1 MRHQSHLQLLP
12 PCFRKS
18 LPCMAPLLKYQHL
31 SKCPCVQFFWHCE
44 TLMQTFGRIKH
55 VLLPKWCHRAFTRNQ
70 SDSARVVCGC
80 SKPVKPCQNY
90 WRMAPSFDAAW
101 SRIFHKQWWKF
112 QISCPW
118 GSVMGISHAVA
129 GTTGKTNI
137 GEIQKH
143 CLLIGG
149 FGIWLTRTEL
159 PEKTSATKTL
169 CQNCKESEST
179 ASAMFWLRYLGL
191 KVHDDFIMQCCP
203 NGYISRFMCHTIL
216 WFVHVIHRMST
227 DIRSLHSSSP
237 FC

>member
-1 MRHQSHLQLLP
+1 MFETNATMSE
-12 PCFRKS
+12 
-18 LPCMAPLLKYQHL
+18 LLKNGAVVW
-31 SKCPCVQFFWHCE
+31 CCMVQSFS
-44 TLMQTFGRIKH
+44 QTMMKI
-55 VLLPKWCHRAFTRNQ
+55 
-70 SDSARVVCGC
+70 SDF
-80 SKPVKPCQNY
+80 
-90 WRMAPSFDAAW
+90 M
-101 SRIFHKQWWKF
+101 
-112 QISCPW
+112 
-118 GSVMGISHAVA
+118 SVGQCHAVA

-169 CQNCKESEST
+169 CQNCKEYEST

-203 NGYISRFMCHTIL
+203 NGYTSRFVCHTIL